1 MEIGQLKCNPMN
13 EFPEQVEGEHFSRTV
28 LVYDMD
34 LEDFDLG
41 FYNYDTQK
49 WDVMGGFQMEL
60 ICWSY
65 IPKPHNLQV
74 SYFKPYLTD

>member
-1 MEIGQLKCNPMN
+1 MKPLY
-13 EFPEQVEGEHFSRTV
+13 T
-28 LVYDMD
+28 
-34 LEDFDLG
+34 EDFDLG